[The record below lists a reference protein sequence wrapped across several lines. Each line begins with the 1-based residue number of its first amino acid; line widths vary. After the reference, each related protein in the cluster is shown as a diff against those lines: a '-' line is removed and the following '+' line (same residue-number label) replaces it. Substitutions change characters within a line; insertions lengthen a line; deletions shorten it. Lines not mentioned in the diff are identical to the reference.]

1 MEYGINNWNVIFATD
16 EGIDTLPARVRSTD
30 ASLRGE
36 NFNFQIISVGQEE
49 VCLIYNENFGTID
62 VSHEYGDSKLKEA

>member
-16 EGIDTLPARVRSTD
+16 EGIDTLPARVRITN

-36 NFNFQIISVGQEE
+36 NFNFQVISVGQEE
-49 VCLIYNENFGTID
+49 VCSIYNEDFGTID
-62 VSHEYGDSKLKEA
+62 VSPEYRNSRLKEA